1 MLKVNRCLDLCS
13 DAPQI
18 TPNQQLAVFVTG
30 LFLVVNFL
38 PKRSRISS
46 GTFVRGCG
54 ETCSQLPG
62 HCVSTHI
69 WGGGGGGSCKGQ
81 RSTNTSQN
89 NVACLES
96 TYDMFPAPG
105 AVTLASNVRNKSTT
119 ELLDPSPM

>member
-13 DAPQI
+13 GAPQI

-46 GTFVRGCG
+46 GTLVRGCG

-69 WGGGGGGSCKGQ
+69 WGGGAVVKVRGQ
-81 RSTNTSQN
+81 QT
-89 NVACLES
+89 
-96 TYDMFPAPG
+96 PAKIMWRVWR
-105 AVTLASNVRNKSTT
+105 ARMTCF
-119 ELLDPSPM
+119 LLLVVLL